1 MLRLSVV
8 VRDFNVEGV
17 SASPYE
23 ADPPLIVDPDAVL
36 TLSISP
42 QGLEPV
48 SGRHPEVRERSCPV
62 EEQELSSRRALKG
75 SKPRDVLIL
84 KELRGRPGP
93 KRAVEIIPFNGK
105 RYNSKM
111 WTYSVRTNAGTSFR
125 HTVTPQK

>member
-62 EEQELSSRRALKG
+62 EEQELSSRRALK
-75 SKPRDVLIL
+75 RL
-84 KELRGRPGP
+84 ETAGRPDP
-93 KRAVEIIPFNGK
+93 QRAARSP
-105 RYNSKM
+105 
-111 WTYSVRTNAGTSFR
+111 GTETSR
-125 HTVTPQK
+125 SRL